1 MKRSLGAG
9 KCSSS
14 HLLCS
19 QFSRADNYLRQGS
32 TGASLTLM
40 EADLNE
46 YTQAAGCCN
55 LLRGLYD
62 ANVSSALCMCVCHGE
77 AECCSISRMLPP
89 GIEAGV
95 SLQQVSLEVY
105 TLYITSCPAT
115 PPKQRNNFYPPAIS
129 PMSCANRTMDAFF
142 PHVDCRAF
150 SSSSMEHCMRRHG
163 NVCSRVDRQF
173 NHHSSYLQIR

>member
-105 TLYITSCPAT
+105 TLYITSCPTT
-115 PPKQRNNFYPPAIS
+115 PPKQSNRQLLSSCYQSHVMRKSNDGCFFS
-129 PMSCANRTMDAFF
+129 PRRLSCILL
-142 PHVDCRAF
+142 VQ
-150 SSSSMEHCMRRHG
+150 HG
-163 NVCSRVDRQF
+163 TLHASPW
-173 NHHSSYLQIR
+173 